1 MLFKLGTDEYHF
13 CHRINLSR
21 SLSSASALCFIT
33 DGARSGLPPMVIS
46 ATGGVIR
53 SLGGIGQSEGCVID
67 VEQPAI
73 SNAASSIRI
82 FDAVTIYDLLFDDF
96 DGAHLGGL

>member
-1 MLFKLGTDEYHF
+1 
-13 CHRINLSR
+13 
-21 SLSSASALCFIT
+21 
-33 DGARSGLPPMVIS
+33 MVIS

-73 SNAASSIRI
+73 SHAIAHS
-82 FDAVTIYDLLFDDF
+82 VMLLSESMSK
-96 DGAHLGGL
+96 